1 MGAAEDGNHGD
12 DYQGPQP
19 VARGTIFMI
28 AGYSAHTTRYTY
40 SEFIKRLTTSGVTV
54 VSFDFAGFGYSEGT
68 RCLVRESDV
77 MLDDWQQVG
86 GMVWC
91 GVVQFNVQWAVVE

>member
-1 MGAAEDGNHGD
+1 MHASGASGVGD
-12 DYQGPQP
+12 HNGGGYREPQP
-19 VARGTIFMI
+19 AAKGTVFMI
-28 AGYSAHTTRYTY
+28 AGYSAHTTRHTY
-40 SEFIKRLTTSGVTV
+40 LEFIERLVASGLTV

-86 GMVWC
+86 GGW
-91 GVVQFNVQWAVVE
+91 